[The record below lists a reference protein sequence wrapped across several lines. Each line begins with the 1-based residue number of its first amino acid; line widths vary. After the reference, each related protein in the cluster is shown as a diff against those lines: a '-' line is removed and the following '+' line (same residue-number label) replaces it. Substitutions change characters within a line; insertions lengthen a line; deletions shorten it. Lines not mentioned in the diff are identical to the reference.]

1 MLFIG
6 VGAKGVIIVAAGGGG
21 GGCAGGGPTGV
32 LARLMA
38 GAGETQRAT
47 ARLFGRTTSVPER
60 DVEAG
65 SAAFFVADAG
75 GA

>member
-1 MLFIG
+1 ML
-6 VGAKGVIIVAAGGGG
+6 VAAGGGG

-60 DVEAG
+60 DDVEAG